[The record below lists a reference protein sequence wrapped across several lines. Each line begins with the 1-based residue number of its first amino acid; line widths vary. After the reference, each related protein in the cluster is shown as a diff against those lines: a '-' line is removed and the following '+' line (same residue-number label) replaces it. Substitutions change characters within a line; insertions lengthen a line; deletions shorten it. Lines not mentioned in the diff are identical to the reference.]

1 MSPLSGLVTVP
12 IVEIEVVLGESIDVG
27 ITRDGHRRFT
37 PILGGTVRGLPSAG
51 DSAVEALRAEILPGG
66 GDRQLIRGSD
76 DSLVVE
82 INAAYD
88 AQTAAGA
95 LIGIRAQGVRTT
107 SEAGVYFRVT
117 IRFETADQTLT
128 GLQDALFIAD
138 GTRDADRVRH
148 TVYRVG

>member
-1 MSPLSGLVTVP
+1 MSPVLVPVA
-12 IVEIEVVLGESIDVG
+12 EIEVILGESVDVG
-27 ITRDGHRRFT
+27 ITRDGHRRVT
-37 PILGGTVRGLPSAG
+37 PILGGTVRGLPSAE
-51 DSAVEALRAEILPGG
+51 DSVVEALRAEIRPGG
-66 GDRQLIRGSD
+66 GDRQLIRGSGD
-76 DSLVVE
+76 GLVVE
-82 INAAYD
+82 IDATYD
-88 AQTAAGA
+88 ARTAEGA

-117 IRFETADQTLT
+117 IRFETADPALA